1 MVEIKNLSDRVAIVT
16 GASRGIGKAT
26 ALALAAQGAKVVINY
41 ASSQSAALEVV
52 DAITQA
58 GGEAVAI
65 EANVAIESQV
75 EHLIKQECNILHEDE
90 AVLTF
95 GNKIVA
101 IAKDNRVYLYQP
113 EINEAT

>member
-1 MVEIKNLSDRVAIVT
+1 MKPIDISKKYKWCIYNSYTNEWDLYVT
-16 GASRGIGKAT
+16 S
-26 ALALAAQGAKVVINY
+26 N
-41 ASSQSAALEVV
+41 
-52 DAITQA
+52 
-58 GGEAVAI
+58 
-65 EANVAIESQV
+65 V

-90 AVLTF
+90 TVLTF